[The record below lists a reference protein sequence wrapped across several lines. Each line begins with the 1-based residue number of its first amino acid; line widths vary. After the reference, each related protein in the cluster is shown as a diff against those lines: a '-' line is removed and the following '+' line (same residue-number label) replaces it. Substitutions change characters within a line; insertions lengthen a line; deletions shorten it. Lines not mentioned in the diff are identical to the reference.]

1 MSPKNP
7 VPGEVV
13 EVQVDGEAGGVQ
25 QVGQSRRHR
34 VATQLLA
41 LQPHPAPP
49 PPHVVTNSAGGTPPI
64 FIYVITGI
72 IYIY

>member
-34 VATQLLA
+34 VATQL
-41 LQPHPAPP
+41 PHD
-49 PPHVVTNSAGGTPPI
+49 VAGSKSRAQAR
-64 FIYVITGI
+64 
-72 IYIY
+72 